1 MISIQ
6 KTNLSY
12 TRVHTE
18 QKNLCSVFIAYFSP
32 GIHDEFLW
40 RVGEE
45 GKNHIQVKPNILLL
59 YSVISKA
66 R

>member
-1 MISIQ
+1 M
-6 KTNLSY
+6 LS
-12 TRVHTE
+12 RRI
-18 QKNLCSVFIAYFSP
+18 NLCSVFTAYFSP

-40 RVGEE
+40 RVEEE
-45 GKNHIQVKPNILLL
+45 GKNHIQAKPYIILL